1 MDRDEIL
8 QRVTDLLCGELGPEA
23 SAELDAALAANPDI
37 AAEAQSL
44 KLAWQQLGKLA
55 EGPPPNQALLARV
68 FNYIASRDITELSD
82 EDLDMAAGGIWTPDG
97 PQGGDET
104 D

>member
-8 QRVTDLLCGELGPEA
+8 QRVTDLLCGELSREA
-23 SAELDAALAANPDI
+23 LAELDAVLAADPDI
-37 AAEAQSL
+37 AAEARSL
-44 KLAWQQLGKLA
+44 KLAWQELGKMA
-55 EGPPPNQALLARV
+55 EEPPPDRALLARV
-68 FNYIASRDITELSD
+68 YSRIVSRDITELSD

-97 PQGGDET
+97 PHGGGGT